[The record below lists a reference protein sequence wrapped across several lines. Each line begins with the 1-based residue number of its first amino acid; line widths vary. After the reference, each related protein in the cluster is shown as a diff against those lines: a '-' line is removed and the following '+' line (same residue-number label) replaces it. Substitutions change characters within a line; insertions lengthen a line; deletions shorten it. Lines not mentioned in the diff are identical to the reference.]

1 MFMPRAAG
9 AILLA
14 YALFNAAL
22 GLNRHEPAWLLS
34 AVLLAVAGGALLL
47 ARANARLLVFA
58 AAGAAAGIGVIGQVD
73 AAMQAHGSIPA
84 AVAAWALWSSLWLV
98 TAWVGARYLRAADAG

>member
-14 YALFNAAL
+14 YALFNTAL

-34 AVLLAVAGGALLL
+34 AVLLAVAGAALIL
-47 ARANARLLVFA
+47 ARANARVLVFA
-58 AAGAAAGIGVIGQVD
+58 SAAAAAGVGVIGQVGAAID
-73 AAMQAHGSIPA
+73 ARGSIPA
-84 AVAAWALWSSLWLV
+84 AVAAWALWSSLWLA
-98 TAWVGARYLRAADAG
+98 TAWIGAHYLRAPADA